1 MKCVTRFIQILFLT
15 VSFFP
20 VLSQANEPT
29 LLILG
34 DSLSASH
41 GIPLNSGWVNL
52 LEKKLDEEHY
62 AVKVINL
69 SQSGDTTQD
78 GLEKLPDGL
87 EKYQPK
93 WVIIELGG
101 NDGLRGLNIRQTERN
116 LQTLI
121 KMSQDKNAKVLLV
134 GMTLPPNYG
143 EIYIKAFEKIYTNLA
158 EKLEVPLIPFL
169 LEKVALNP
177 KLMQAD
183 RIHPTAQAQAM
194 ILETVWEKIESERF
208 LK

>member
-1 MKCVTRFIQILFLT
+1 MKSIMSLIQIFFLT

-20 VLSQANEPT
+20 LLSQAHEPT

-34 DSLSASH
+34 NSLSAAH
-41 GIPLNSGWVNL
+41 GIPLESGWVNL
-52 LEKKLDEEHY
+52 LEKKLEEQHL

-69 SQSGDTTQD
+69 SQSGDTTQN

-101 NDGLRGLNIRQTERN
+101 NDGLRGLNIRRTKKN
-116 LQTLI
+116 LETLI
-121 KMSQDKNAKVLLV
+121 KMSQNKGAKVLLI

-143 EIYIKAFEKIYTNLA
+143 EIYIKAFEKIYTDLA
-158 EKLEVPLIPFL
+158 AELEIPLIPFL
-169 LEKVALNP
+169 LDKVALNP
-177 KLMQAD
+177 ELMQND
-183 RIHPTAQAQAM
+183 RIHPTAEAQPI
-194 ILETVWEKIESERF
+194 ILETVWEKIETENF
-208 LK
+208 LR